1 MAAKLL
7 EILEGLYE
15 LGYEMAWIFGDLN
28 GWKICVYIKDKGVY
42 DYPVEPGIVS
52 PYRTVETVVREIVEE
67 VKRYG
72 KS

>member
-15 LGYEMAWIFGDLN
+15 LGYNLAWVYGDLN
-28 GWKICVYIKDKGVY
+28 GWKIQVLVPGGFYE
-42 DYPVEPGIVS
+42 YPVEPGIVS
-52 PYRTVETVVREIVEE
+52 PYRTVESVVREIVEE
-67 VKRYG
+67 VQNYG